1 MTLIEELLSKEL
13 ENDSLQEVSL
23 SSLSSDVEV
32 LKKLR
37 LRYTDE
43 LHKREVKIYEELA
56 ESLFEV
62 RLGKYLEDGKG
73 EGSFDSFAFEFLNKL
88 KDLYVSLLTGNLVS
102 NNERVMCKVVK
113 KITIGNRTF
122 QKGDIAFLPLRLVV
136 PLWIAEY
143 IIPCKLVDN

>member
-1 MTLIEELLSKEL
+1 LIDEVLSKEL
-13 ENDSLQEVSL
+13 ETDALQEIPINSFSNDL
-23 SSLSSDVEV
+23 EV

-73 EGSFDSFAFEFLNKL
+73 GGSFDSFVFEFLEKI
-88 KDLYVSLLTGNLVS
+88 KELYVSLLTGNLVS
-102 NNERVMCKVVK
+102 NNERVMCKVTK
-113 KITIGNRTF
+113 KVTVDGRTLDR
-122 QKGDIAFLPLRLVV
+122 GDIAFLPIRLVV
-136 PLWIAEY
+136 PLWIVEY

>member
-1 MTLIEELLSKEL
+1 LIDELLSKEL
-13 ENDSLQEVSL
+13 ETDALQEIPINSFSNDL
-23 SSLSSDVEV
+23 EV

-37 LRYTDE
+37 LRYNDE

-73 EGSFDSFAFEFLNKL
+73 GGSFDSFVFELLEKI
-88 KDLYVSLLTGNLVS
+88 KELYISLLTGNLVS
-102 NNERVMCKVVK
+102 NNERVMCKVTK
-113 KITIGNRTF
+113 KVIVDGRTLD
-122 QKGDIAFLPLRLVV
+122 KGDIAFLPIRLVV

>member
-1 MTLIEELLSKEL
+1 MLSKEL
-13 ENDSLQEVSL
+13 ETDALQEIPINSFSNDL
-23 SSLSSDVEV
+23 EV

-73 EGSFDSFAFEFLNKL
+73 GGSFDSFVFEFLEKI
-88 KDLYVSLLTGNLVS
+88 KELYVSLLTGNLVS
-102 NNERVMCKVVK
+102 NNERVMCKVTK
-113 KITIGNRTF
+113 KVTVDGRTLDR
-122 QKGDIAFLPLRLVV
+122 GDIAFLPIRLVV
-136 PLWIAEY
+136 PLWIVEY

>member
-1 MTLIEELLSKEL
+1 MIDEVLSKEL
-13 ENDSLQEVSL
+13 ETDALQEIPINSFSNDL
-23 SSLSSDVEV
+23 EV

-73 EGSFDSFAFEFLNKL
+73 GGSFDSFVFEFLEKI
-88 KDLYVSLLTGNLVS
+88 KELYVSLLTGNLVS
-102 NNERVMCKVVK
+102 NNERVMCKVTK
-113 KITIGNRTF
+113 KVTVDGRTLDR
-122 QKGDIAFLPLRLVV
+122 GDIAFLPIRLVV
-136 PLWIAEY
+136 PLWIVEY